1 MLGQPCLES
10 CLVLARKFRKEAAL
24 HCALVLVC
32 GNWEFYIVELFHF
45 DVTNLARATFSRG

>member
-24 HCALVLVC
+24 HCALVPVC
-32 GNWEFYIVELFHF
+32 GNWEFYTVELFHF